1 MPKQKKIDFDW
12 QAVVDGNRIG
22 VHKVIESI
30 KNGTVDEEEFE
41 KLQNF
46 VQFALALMQLAG
58 PQKWAQAKLNAELM
72 NYLTIPTPERNVQT
86 SDNQAAESSQP

>member
-22 VHKVIESI
+22 VTNVMESI
-30 KNGTVDEEEFE
+30 RKGEVDEMELE
-41 KLQNF
+41 KLHNF
-46 VQFALALMQLAG
+46 VQFSLALMQLSG

-72 NYLTIPTPERNVQT
+72 SLMKG
-86 SDNQAAESSQP
+86 